1 MDKYEEKDTF
11 DRDAFDDLCIRRM
24 FVLPSFEIY
33 GGIAGLYDFGPTG
46 CALKSNFIN
55 LWKRHFIL
63 EEEMLEL
70 ECTNLTPACVLKT
83 SGMALVLWRTE

>member
-11 DRDAFDDLCIRRM
+11 DRAAFDDLRNARR
-24 FVLPSFEIY
+24 FVFTTCEIY
-33 GGIAGLYDFGPTG
+33 VGIAGLYDFGPTG